1 MHTSYQARSQSNIN
15 IALIKYWGKTDSS
28 ENLPAVGS
36 LSLTLAPWGTTTT
49 VAWQSDLNAHQMI
62 LNGQDREDQKVF
74 RLLDE
79 IYAVAQNR
87 LGERSNLPRYAYVDS
102 ENSVPTAA
110 GLASSASGM
119 SALVV
124 SAWEAIGLAYDP
136 KHLDLSLIDL
146 VRKGSGS
153 ALRSLLGGF
162 VRLEK
167 DGRTLTQIKA
177 PNDFDVAVIVAVMDE
192 GPKEVLSRDGMS
204 LSKETS
210 PYFQA
215 WIDSHGPD
223 LDEAQYAIM
232 RGDLK
237 NLGEVMEHSTAKMH
251 AVAWASRPPL
261 RYLKG
266 ESFMVLDQIKKWRK
280 QEGLRAWATMDAGPH
295 IKVFC
300 ASSDAEMV
308 EHKLKSLPFV
318 LKTLKLGV
326 GEGSRVIS
334 STFSDIRSLS
344 NTSLKD
350 GD

>member
-49 VAWQSDLNAHQMI
+49 VEWRSDLNAHQMV
-62 LNGQDREDQKVF
+62 LNGQGRDDQKVF
-74 RLLDE
+74 TLLDE
-79 IYAVAQNR
+79 IYVVAQKR
-87 LGERSNLPRYAYVDS
+87 LGGQKDLPRYAHVET

-124 SAWEAIGLAYDP
+124 SAWEAIGLDYHKNP
-136 KHLDLSLIDL
+136 LDLSLIDL

-177 PNDFDVAVIVAVMDE
+177 PKDFDVAVVVAVMDE
-192 GPKEVLSRDGMS
+192 GPKEVLSRDGMT

-223 LDEAQYAIM
+223 LDEAQDAII

-280 QEGLRAWATMDAGPH
+280 HEGLRAWATMDAGPH

-300 ASSDAEMV
+300 ALSDAEMV
-308 EHKLKSLPFV
+308 EQKLKSLPFV

-334 STFSDIRSLS
+334 STFSDKISPS
-344 NTSLKD
+344 NASSKD